1 MIVAFRPVTL
11 HPADWLPANRDRPSS
26 PFASTY
32 SDTMQLLDRELHAI
46 RAHNPTIALV
56 GNPQVF
62 RADGQFRA
70 DAKIDHP
77 GVIVSFDTK
86 IHGTLTY
93 PCDRFGTS
101 YRARGPAWH
110 QNLRAVALGLEALR
124 RVERYGIAERGQ
136 QYAGYRELGAG
147 TPMGPAAMT
156 FDVARRVLWTAAHGE
171 GTIPPDR
178 DGLTGEQIKAAWK
191 AAAARLH
198 PDVGGSSALFDQA
211 TKARDLLLEQVYP

>member
-1 MIVAFRPVTL
+1 MIVTFRPVTL
-11 HPADWLPANRDRPSS
+11 HPADWLPAARERPTS

-32 SDTMQLLDRELHAI
+32 SDTMLLLDRELHAI
-46 RAHNPTIALV
+46 KAKSPTIALV
-56 GNPQVF
+56 GNAQAF
-62 RADGQFRA
+62 RADGQLRG
-70 DAKIDHP
+70 DARIDHP

-86 IHGTLTY
+86 VHGTLTY

-101 YRARGPAWH
+101 YRVRGPAWH

-147 TPMGPAAMT
+147 TPMGPVTMTVEEAGRLLWNAAYAG
-156 FDVARRVLWTAAHGE
+156 DLHWTDSVHTSTE
-171 GTIPPDR
+171 IR
-178 DGLTGEQIKAAWK
+178 KAWH

-198 PDVGGSSALFDQA
+198 PDAGGSSALFDQA
-211 TKARDLLLEQVYP
+211 TKARDLLLEQFL